1 MPDRGRTIVFG
12 ERALS
17 KARFRVGIL
26 DVLAFHA
33 IAREHGEVDTAANRA
48 RINHSKLGPRAS
60 SLRLEVCRIRLNPR
74 LYHALCAAR
83 MSAETRL
90 CCTQTD
96 TRVGVPSAG
105 ADEQCIYI
113 LTLSTI
119 ISDFLFARRILL
131 SLIC

>member
-60 SLRLEVCRIRLNPR
+60 PLRLEVCRIRLNPR

-90 CCTQTD
+90 CRTQAD
-96 TRVGVPSAG
+96 TREDVPSGAAS
-105 ADEQCIYI
+105 ADEQYI
-113 LTLSTI
+113 FS
-119 ISDFLFARRILL
+119 LFQQ
-131 SLIC
+131 